1 MLGFR
6 RLRKVFRSLCLATGA
21 LPNMDGF
28 KGIDLSKLNVTEIA
42 VLWKGR
48 GLFAAV
54 STGGLSILLT
64 AAAVATIVDV
74 IKFLKDL
81 FGTETKQGSRVLSG
95 TDVPQFGAML
105 ASISIRLF
113 PNFSRVWMPIQ
124 VRFLR
129 GIAARLGINWQL
141 F

>member
-1 MLGFR
+1 MPGDW
-6 RLRKVFRSLCLATGA
+6 RSS
-21 LPNMDGF
+21 NMDGF

-42 VLWKGR
+42 VLVGR
-48 GLFAAV
+48 VVALFAAV

-81 FGTETKQGSRVLSG
+81 FGTGNKAKVLEFYPG

-105 ASISIRLF
+105 GIDQYKTIPELLKSMDAHSSEI
-113 PNFSRVWMPIQ
+113 
-124 VRFLR
+124 LR
-129 GIAARLGINWQL
+129 GIAARLGLNWQL